1 MIKSQ
6 VEDALIQNDQ
16 INKSKVFIKNNFL
29 LYRKINKYLKF

>member
-16 INKSKVFIKNNFL
+16 INKSKVITKNNFL
-29 LYRKINKYLKF
+29 L

>member
-16 INKSKVFIKNNFL
+16 INKSKVLKNNNDPFKK
-29 LYRKINKYLKF
+29 YRN